1 MVEWRGMCVC
11 KARERLGSTS
21 AGDFAADCPQ
31 SDATCLV
38 SNMDKRGTLAETR
51 LELEPQPSSMP
62 TTTLRYHQPP
72 LDMSARLSNIFA
84 VTKPIVRDTAEQV
97 QSCVR
102 VAAALERAH
111 AVRRSMLDDV
121 ERLQEEQDYWVK
133 EWEVALVRGTSIACY
148 AHTNH
153 A

>member
-1 MVEWRGMCVC
+1 MCVC

-21 AGDFAADCPQ
+21 TGDFAADCPQ

-51 LELEPQPSSMP
+51 LELEPQPSSVA

-72 LDMSARLSNIFA
+72 LDMLAQLSNIFA

-97 QSCVR
+97 QSRTR

-111 AVRRSMLDDV
+111 AVGRSMPDNV

-148 AHTNH
+148 THTNH
-153 A
+153 V

>member
-1 MVEWRGMCVC
+1 MCIC

-31 SDATCLV
+31 SDVTCLV

-51 LELEPQPSSMP
+51 LELEPQPSSVA

-84 VTKPIVRDTAEQV
+84 VTKPIVRDTAKQV
-97 QSCVR
+97 QSRAR
-102 VAAALERAH
+102 VATTLKRVH
-111 AVRRSMLDDV
+111 GVGQSMPDDV

-133 EWEVALVRGTSIACY
+133 EWEVALVRGTSIVCY

>member
-1 MVEWRGMCVC
+1 
-11 KARERLGSTS
+11 
-21 AGDFAADCPQ
+21 
-31 SDATCLV
+31 
-38 SNMDKRGTLAETR
+38 
-51 LELEPQPSSMP
+51 
-62 TTTLRYHQPP
+62 
-72 LDMSARLSNIFA
+72 MSARLSNIFA

-97 QSCVR
+97 QSRTR
-102 VAAALERAH
+102 VTAALERAH
-111 AVRRSMLDDV
+111 AVGQSMPDDV